1 MKRRVYICPDRLG
14 TLARQG
20 LTDGEIAAKLGCT
33 PSGVS
38 NARKLHGIASQP
50 RGRRAGRDYEKRII
64 NSERAR

>member
-1 MKRRVYICPDRLG
+1 MKRRVYICPIRLG
-14 TLARQG
+14 ALARQG
-20 LTDGEIAAKLGCT
+20 LTDGEIAAELGCT

-38 NARKLHGIASQP
+38 NARKLHGIASHP